1 MRNAVGWRCV
11 RSLINAGTS
20 ARARIQRTFPSPST
34 AAPCISISQRDAQA
48 RLGHL
53 QRSAGRA
60 GYGGWR
66 PTRALWACTWTRS
79 PPAYNQRL
87 LAPNPPSIGRARS
100 TLVRKKVA
108 THAPPPRLI
117 SFLEVGRA
125 CSSPKS
131 KSRASLRAVAFASKE
146 DHCESILGL
155 VGWCDICPASLW
167 NLIVSYANKNTKEKL
182 TAGVRVRGRWHGG
195 DAKAGESVQ
204 NKAYQEVGRRREEDV
219 RIGRIRPKGRM
230 VRVAVKNAHMSAE
243 GVKEGRVY
251 VHMWYEYVAAV
262 YQISRA
268 PTSRYLTAL
277 LRASGLPAPRVL
289 LLSILIF
296 PFEHAWS
303 SY

>member
-1 MRNAVGWRCV
+1 MNEDERKPRMVGWSPRETELTSTCGEDEMRGVRRCGPRCRCVWDRKVGMRNAVGWRCV

-100 TLVRKKVA
+100 TLLTEVKVA
-108 THAPPPRLI
+108 GVVAGCRI
-117 SFLEVGRA
+117 REQGGSF
-125 CSSPKS
+125 
-131 KSRASLRAVAFASKE
+131 
-146 DHCESILGL
+146 
-155 VGWCDICPASLW
+155 
-167 NLIVSYANKNTKEKL
+167 YANKNTKEKL

-204 NKAYQEVGRRREEDV
+204 NKAYQEVGRREGGGPSSASEWKKTRDAAAVRNQREELV
-219 RIGRIRPKGRM
+219 MGRKLEAR
-230 VRVAVKNAHMSAE
+230 SA
-243 GVKEGRVY
+243 
-251 VHMWYEYVAAV
+251 
-262 YQISRA
+262 RA
-268 PTSRYLTAL
+268 LETSQGL
-277 LRASGLPAPRVL
+277 LC
-289 LLSILIF
+289 
-296 PFEHAWS
+296 FE
-303 SY
+303 